1 MSEAKTDKPRVP
13 AVEGWFTMTS
23 PPTLTGTRCTACQ
36 TIFFPRETV
45 SCRNPAC
52 RSTTFDE
59 YALSSRGKLWSYTTA
74 HYQPPPPFI
83 PADPFVP
90 YSIAVVELEA
100 EKMTV
105 LGQVP
110 ASVPAESL
118 VVGMEMELVVERLY
132 EDENNEYMVWKWQ
145 PVAAAGQTSETVQSG
160 GAQ

>member
-1 MSEAKTDKPRVP
+1 MSEPKTDKPRVP
-13 AVEGWFTMTS
+13 AVEGWFTMS
-23 PPTLTGTRCTACQ
+23 EPPALLGTRCVQCS

-45 SCRNPAC
+45 ACRNPAC
-52 RSTTFDE
+52 RSTAFTDHE
-59 YALSSRGKLWSYTTA
+59 LSRRGKLWSYTTA

-83 PADPFVP
+83 ADDPFVP

-110 ASVPAESL
+110 TSVPAESL
-118 VVGMEMELVVERLY
+118 VVGMEMELVIDRLY
-132 EDENNEYMVWKWQ
+132 EDEQNEYVVWKWT
-145 PVAAAGQTSETVQSG
+145 PVADDATRPASG